1 MNVIRCKIGLIG
13 DTRVGK
19 TSIVNQLVKNSFNGS
34 YQTTLGI
41 DYNQYEVKIKDTNYT
56 VQFHILDFSGFS
68 IFREMIN
75 NPIRDV
81 NFILYVY
88 DSTNLESFQSIKLWK
103 LALSEIDLKSNVVEY
118 LVGNKNELPEKV
130 VTDKASVDNL
140 AKKYN
145 FKTWSVSARASNNL
159 KELFQDMANTY
170 YDNYFKFV
178 NKIKNLKKKKKTRIC
193 KKRNNL
199 TVNYLKL
206 ILFIVLKKN

>member
-1 MNVIRCKIGLIG
+1 MNVIRCKIALVGEC
-13 DTRVGK
+13 RVGK

-68 IFREMIN
+68 IFRDMIN
-75 NPIRDV
+75 NAIKDV

-88 DSTNLESFQSIKLWK
+88 DSTNLESFQAIKLWK
-103 LALSEIDLKSNVVEY
+103 LALSETDLKSNVIEY

-130 VTDKASVDNL
+130 VTDKVSVDSL

-145 FKTWSVSARASNNL
+145 FKSWSVSARGVNNL
-159 KELFQDMANTY
+159 NEMFQEMANTY

-178 NKIKNLKKKKKTRIC
+178 NKVKNL
-193 KKRNNL
+193 
-199 TVNYLKL
+199 
-206 ILFIVLKKN
+206 